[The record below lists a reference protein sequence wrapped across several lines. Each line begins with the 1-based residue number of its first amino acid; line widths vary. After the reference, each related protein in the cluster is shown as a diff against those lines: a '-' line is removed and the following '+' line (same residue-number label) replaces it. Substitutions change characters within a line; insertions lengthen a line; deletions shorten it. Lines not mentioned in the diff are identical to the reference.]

1 MLANHLIA
9 WHCRVVRGTFELLR
23 SLLST
28 NLAMISAALLGWKF
42 KKLIKLSFNASK
54 NMVSLLKQ
62 SFTIMSIFF
71 LNSSI
76 AMTVLLLLSATSC
89 MITSPDS
96 QSHVSLYELMAMVLQ
111 NLQIITFTQ
120 LENDMHSFCKDATLR
135 HMSYSSR
142 RSRTSPIIIAGLNA
156 NGRKKVKADCGIKV
170 DGDEYTF

>member
-9 WHCRVVRGTFELLR
+9 WHYRVVRGTFELLR

-54 NMVSLLKQ
+54 NMMSLLKQ

-96 QSHVSLYELMAMVLQ
+96 
-111 NLQIITFTQ
+111 
-120 LENDMHSFCKDATLR
+120 
-135 HMSYSSR
+135 
-142 RSRTSPIIIAGLNA
+142 
-156 NGRKKVKADCGIKV
+156 
-170 DGDEYTF
+170 